1 MSKYHA
7 IKTEVDGIVFAS
19 RAESRRYRELA
30 LLEQAGQIKTLGI
43 QPRFKCVV
51 NGVLVCTYV
60 GDFDYWE
67 NGEYIVED
75 VKGFLT
81 PVFKLKRKLVKALH
95 GITIR

>member
-1 MSKYHA
+1 
-7 IKTEVDGIVFAS
+7 
-19 RAESRRYRELA
+19 
-30 LLEQAGQIKTLGI
+30 
-43 QPRFKCVV
+43 V

-95 GITIR
+95 GITIRETS